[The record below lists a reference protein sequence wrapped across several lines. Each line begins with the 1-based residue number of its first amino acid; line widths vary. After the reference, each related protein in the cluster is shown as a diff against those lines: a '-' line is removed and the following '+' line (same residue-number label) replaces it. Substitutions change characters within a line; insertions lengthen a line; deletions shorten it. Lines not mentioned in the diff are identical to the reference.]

1 MHTVVIPES
10 VDSSQKLQSIIDRTG
25 NIPAKYMFSPDQHIE
40 INSRLRV
47 YNYTEF
53 DGTGCQFTLMDNAP
67 PSIFGEQI
75 PLIAPKY
82 PTAAEGL
89 VFHDFK
95 FDGRREYQ
103 AKVPKKNGK
112 NWGLGYHNLFLLG
125 SLSSVSYNNSKNCEF
140 YNIDYKNSLGD
151 LLRVEGGTNISAHDI
166 TASRGGHDVI
176 MYVAQDSEVYNLK
189 VDMAVNAAVRTRSAK
204 NIKIHDCV
212 LNGGTGEA
220 YSPAIQIQAT
230 AKNWISENIE
240 IYNNEIYSTYGPGV
254 QVAGNVTDTGLVH
267 IHHNFFNGCGAM
279 PGSVNRPVT
288 GAVVFDGFPVKIENN
303 TIVNSL
309 GFGIVA
315 GDYDVGSKYSFEAEI
330 AKNIVFGTR
339 KAYKAGLASGTG
351 IANLLGSR
359 YSIDCRENC
368 LYDNSND
375 LYKVTNINGIYEDP
389 CFTEN
394 YYLQD
399 SSSCKQAGRF
409 PYESS
414 IEDEK
419 LTKLILTCAEEK
431 VDALAK
437 TLTNPYTIY
446 RRI

>member
-189 VDMAVNAAVRTRSAK
+189 ADMAVNAAVRTRSAK

-230 AKNWISENIE
+230 AENWISENIE
-240 IYNNEIYSTYGPGV
+240 IYNNEIYGTYGPGV
-254 QVAGNVTDTGLVH
+254 QVVGNVQGTGLVH
-267 IHHNFFNGCGAM
+267 IHNNFFNGCGAM
-279 PGSVNRPVT
+279 PASVNRPVT
-288 GAVVFDGFPVKIENN
+288 GSIVFDGFPVKIENN

-315 GDYDVGSKYSFEAEI
+315 GDYDVGSVYTFEAGI
-330 AKNIVFGTR
+330 SKNIVVGTR
-339 KAYKAGLASGTG
+339 KSYKVGTASGTS

-368 LYDNSND
+368 LYDNTND
-375 LYKVTNINGIYEDP
+375 LYKVGNTNGIYADP
-389 CFTEN
+389 CFTDK
-394 YYLQD
+394 YHLQD
-399 SSSCKQAGRF
+399 SSPCKQAGRF
-409 PYESS
+409 PYDSS
-414 IEDEK
+414 IENEK
-419 LTKLILTCAEEK
+419 LTKLILTCTEER
-431 VDALAK
+431 VDKMTK
-437 TLTNPYTIY
+437 TLTNPYTVY

>member
-240 IYNNEIYSTYGPGV
+240 IYNNEIYGTYGPGV
-254 QVAGNVTDTGLVH
+254 QVVGNVPGTGLVH
-267 IHHNFFNGCGAM
+267 IHHNFFKGCGAM
-279 PGSVNRPVT
+279 PASVNRPVT

>member
-288 GAVVFDGFPVKIENN
+288 GAITFDGFPVKIENN

>member
-82 PTAAEGL
+82 PTSTEGL

-189 VDMAVNAAVRTRSAK
+189 ADMAVNAAVRTRSAK

-288 GAVVFDGFPVKIENN
+288 GAITFDGFPVKIENN

-389 CFTEN
+389 GFTEN

-446 RRI
+446 RRS